1 MRNGKQATYTAEAKI
16 CWVQPSLHDS
26 SHFFGLVY
34 FLEVVNKIN
43 SEGRTEEVGL
53 NQYKNGTL
61 NF

>member
-1 MRNGKQATYTAEAKI
+1 MRNGKQATYTAVAKL

-26 SHFFGLVY
+26 SHFLALVF
-34 FLEVVNKIN
+34 FLEVVNKIK
-43 SEGRTEEVGL
+43 SEGRTEEARL